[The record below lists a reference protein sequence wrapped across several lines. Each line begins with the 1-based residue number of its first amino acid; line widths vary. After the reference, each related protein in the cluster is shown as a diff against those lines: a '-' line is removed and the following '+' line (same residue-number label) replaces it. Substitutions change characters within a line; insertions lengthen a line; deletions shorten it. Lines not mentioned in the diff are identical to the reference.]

1 MSINAYERSFVGISG
16 YITGGNT
23 MYIRILFTD
32 GTEDVY
38 HAFGIEQ
45 HDGMIDIYHQKT
57 INGKLRDVWT
67 TFSADIVKAYRIEP
81 IKR

>member
-1 MSINAYERSFVGISG
+1 
-16 YITGGNT
+16 

-45 HDGMIDIYHQKT
+45 QDGMIDIYHQKT
-57 INGKLRDVWT
+57 INGKLTDVWT
-67 TFSADIVKAYRIEP
+67 TFSSDIVKAYRIEP
-81 IKR
+81 KQF

>member
-1 MSINAYERSFVGISG
+1 MSINTHEPSFVGISG

-45 HDGMIDIYHQKT
+45 QNGTIDIYHEKT
-57 INGKLRDVWT
+57 INGKLTDVWT
-67 TFSADIVKAYRIEP
+67 TFSTDIVKAYRIEP